1 MMKKTLILVVAMA
14 MLVFAAPA
22 LVQADVKMGIAVNDQ
37 GLNSFYLALGDYNR
51 VPQQEVA
58 VVRQQGVQAEELPV
72 VFFLAA
78 QAKVPYAEIVKL
90 RLKHWGWMKIA
101 RRYKIDPAVFYVPVK
116 GEVKGKVYGRAYGYY
131 SGRPQ
136 HKWNKIEL
144 KDEDVVNFVNLKFVS
159 EHYGY
164 DPDEVLKMRE
174 GGKNFVTINNDINI
188 ERTRI
193 IEKDHKKPFWE
204 KKKFDKK
211 HSGRY
216 DYQHQEV
223 EDKDNGRG
231 NDNRGHR

>member
-1 MMKKTLILVVAMA
+1 MRKA
-14 MLVFAAPA
+14 MLAAVVTALMALAIPA
-22 LVQADVKMGIAVNDQ
+22 LMAADVKMGIAVNDQ

-51 VPQQEVA
+51 VPQQEVV
-58 VVRQQGVQAEELPV
+58 VVRHQGIADEELPV

-90 RLKHWGWMKIA
+90 RLKHWGWMKII
-101 RRYKIDPAVFYVPVK
+101 RRYKIDPAIFYVPLK
-116 GEVKGKVYGRAYGYY
+116 GEVKGRVFGRAYGYY

-136 HKWNKIEL
+136 HKWKKIEL
-144 KDEDVVNFVNLKFVS
+144 KDEDVVNFVNLRFVS

-164 DPDEVLKMRE
+164 DADEVMKMRE
-174 GGKNFVTINNDINI
+174 GGKNFVAINNDIYV
-188 ERTRI
+188 ERSKI

-204 KKKFDKK
+204 KKKYDRK

-223 EDKDNGRG
+223 EDRDN
-231 NDNRGHR
+231 NDGPNGHGHR